1 MDPKPER
8 ENVETHRI
16 NLHPSVW
23 QELRRR
29 AFEQETSVSTQIRQ
43 AIHAYLTGHSKRR
56 KKHEQER
63 DDS

>member
-1 MDPKPER
+1 MALSQEVMMDPKRER

-29 AFEQETSVSTQIRQ
+29 AFEQETSVSTQIRR
-43 AIHAYLTGHSKRR
+43 AIAEYLNGKKRN
-56 KKHEQER
+56 
-63 DDS
+63 

>member
-29 AFEQETSVSTQIRQ
+29 AFQEETSVSQQIRRILDE
-43 AIHAYLTGHSKRR
+43 ALAVGSGKR
-56 KKHEQER
+56 KQ
-63 DDS
+63 